1 MSDQVDE
8 RPRKRRRA
16 SSSATTSSTI
26 VDRDV
31 DASVIKKLPQG
42 FFDLTQDE
50 VKSQR
55 DINIESQ
62 VPKFY
67 QEIRTETTKV
77 ENALEEELSEVQKD
91 RDLDEVET
99 QLKCWEKVD
108 QLQKNADG
116 IKAKVSDD
124 FIGPDSDEEI
134 DLAEIDDLFLNWKS
148 KGSSRL
154 KI

>member
-8 RPRKRRRA
+8 KPRKRRRA
-16 SSSATTSSTI
+16 SSSAATSTTT

-31 DASVIKKLPQG
+31 EASVIKKLPKG
-42 FFDLTQDE
+42 FFDLTPE
-50 VKSQR
+50 EEKSQR
-55 DINIESQ
+55 DVNIESE

-77 ENALEEELSEVQKD
+77 ENALEKEQSEVQKE

-99 QLKCWEKVD
+99 QLKCWEKVN
-108 QLQKNADG
+108 QLQKNADE
-116 IKAKVSDD
+116 IKAKVSSD
-124 FIGPDSDEEI
+124 FVPQESDEEI
-134 DLAEIDDLFLNWKS
+134 DLAELDDIFINWKS